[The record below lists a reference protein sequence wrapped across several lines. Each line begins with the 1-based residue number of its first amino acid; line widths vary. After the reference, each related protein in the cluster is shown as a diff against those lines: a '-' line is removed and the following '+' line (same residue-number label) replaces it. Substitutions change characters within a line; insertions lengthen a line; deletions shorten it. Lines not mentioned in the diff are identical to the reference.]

1 MTELVLSGPLLLAA
15 LVAAL
20 AGLVSFASPC
30 VLPLVPG
37 FLGYVGG
44 MTPAATRGS
53 APAAAPSGA
62 TSSSASP
69 STGTSTATTTTR
81 AATPAR
87 AATPTGRGR
96 LMLGALLFVL
106 GFTAVFLTMSVVISG
121 LGLALT
127 RHQGL
132 LLQVAGALVIILGL
146 VMVLQPTAGWQV
158 RWRPA
163 AGLAGAPLLGVAFG
177 LGFTACTGPALVAI
191 QTLGTSIIPGQDQVG
206 RALVLGTAYSL
217 GLGLPFL
224 LMAAGLG
231 WVSRASR
238 WVRDHYLVIQR
249 VGGGLLILLG
259 LLMLSG
265 VWAEVTAWMQ
275 TRFVSG
281 FETVL

>member
-1 MTELVLSGPLLLAA
+1 MNELVLSGPLLLAA
-15 LVAAL
+15 AVAAL

-44 MTPAATRGS
+44 MTPTTPRARTAGAQTAA
-53 APAAAPSGA
+53 AQAPSGR
-62 TSSSASP
+62 S
-69 STGTSTATTTTR
+69 
-81 AATPAR
+81 
-87 AATPTGRGR
+87 R
-96 LMLGALLFVL
+96 LMLGAALFVL
-106 GFTAVFLTMSVVISG
+106 GFTAVFLSMSVVISG

-127 RHQGL
+127 RNQGL
-132 LLQVAGALVIILGL
+132 LLQLAGALVIVLGL
-146 VMVLQPTAGWQV
+146 VMVLQPSASWQV

-249 VGGGLLILLG
+249 TGGGLLILLG
-259 LLMLSG
+259 LLMVTG
-265 VWAEVTAWMQ
+265 VWAEATAWVQ

>member
-1 MTELVLSGPLLLAA
+1 MNELVLSGPLLLAA
-15 LVAAL
+15 LLAAL

-44 MTPAATRGS
+44 MTPASTRVVD
-53 APAAAPSGA
+53 PAAGPSG
-62 TSSSASP
+62 SASP
-69 STGTSTATTTTR
+69 SASTSTATASRTR
-81 AATPAR
+81 PAAS
-87 AATPTGRGR
+87 TGRGR
-96 LMLGALLFVL
+96 LMLGAVLFVL
-106 GFTAVFLTMSVVISG
+106 GFTAVFLAMSVVISG
-121 LGLALT
+121 VGLALT

-132 LLQVAGALVIILGL
+132 LLQVAGAVVVLLGL
-146 VMVLQPTAGWQV
+146 VMVLQPSTGWQV

-191 QTLGTSIIPGQDQVG
+191 QTLGTSIIPGQDQMG

-249 VGGGLLILLG
+249 TGGGLLILLG

>member
-1 MTELVLSGPLLLAA
+1 
-15 LVAAL
+15 
-20 AGLVSFASPC
+20 
-30 VLPLVPG
+30 
-37 FLGYVGG
+37 
-44 MTPAATRGS
+44 
-53 APAAAPSGA
+53 
-62 TSSSASP
+62 
-69 STGTSTATTTTR
+69 
-81 AATPAR
+81 
-87 AATPTGRGR
+87 
-96 LMLGALLFVL
+96 MLGATLFVL

>member
-1 MTELVLSGPLLLAA
+1 MNELVLSGPLLLAA
-15 LVAAL
+15 AVAAL

-37 FLGYVGG
+37 FLGYLGG
-44 MTPAATRGS
+44 MTPARAGVPVTVPS
-53 APAAAPSGA
+53 APAAPHTSGRSAPAPQASGR
-62 TSSSASP
+62 SA
-69 STGTSTATTTTR
+69 
-81 AATPAR
+81 PAPQ
-87 AATPTGRGR
+87 APGRGR
-96 LMLGALLFVL
+96 LLLGALLFVL

-121 LGLALT
+121 LGLALIE
-127 RHQGL
+127 HQGL
-132 LLQVAGALVIILGL
+132 LLRIAGVVVVALGL
-146 VMVLQPTAGWQV
+146 VMVLQPSAAWQV

-191 QTLGTSIIPGQDQVG
+191 QTLGTSLLPGNDQVG

-224 LMAAGLG
+224 LMAAGMG

-249 VGGGLLILLG
+249 VGGGLLIVLG
-259 LLMLSG
+259 LLMLTG
-265 VWAEVTAWMQ
+265 IWTEATAWVQ
-275 TRFVSG
+275 TRLVSN

>member
-1 MTELVLSGPLLLAA
+1 MSELVLSGPLLLAA

-44 MTPAATRGS
+44 MTPAATRG
-53 APAAAPSGA
+53 ATPAAGRPGS
-62 TSSSASP
+62 TSP
-69 STGTSTATTTTR
+69 SAGTSTATSTR
-81 AATPAR
+81 ST
-87 AATPTGRGR
+87 TPTGRGR
-96 LMLGALLFVL
+96 LILGAALFVL
-106 GFTAVFLTMSVVISG
+106 GFTAVFLAMSVVISG
-121 LGLALT
+121 VGLALT

-132 LLQVAGALVIILGL
+132 LLQVAGALVILLGV
-146 VMVLQPTAGWQV
+146 VMVLQPTVGWQV

-191 QTLGTSIIPGQDQVG
+191 QTLGTSIIPGEDQVG

-217 GLGLPFL
+217 GLGVPFL

-265 VWAEVTAWMQ
+265 VWAEVTAWVQ

>member
-1 MTELVLSGPLLLAA
+1 MNEVVLSGPLLLAG

-37 FLGYVGG
+37 FLGYVSG
-44 MTPAATRGS
+44 MTPAATRGTG
-53 APAAAPSGA
+53 PAAAPSG
-62 TSSSASP
+62 SASP
-69 STGTSTATTTTR
+69 SAGASTATSTR
-81 AATPAR
+81 ARTAVPA
-87 AATPTGRGR
+87 GRGR
-96 LMLGALLFVL
+96 LMLGAVLFVL
-106 GFTAVFLTMSVVISG
+106 GFTAVFLAMSVVISG
-121 LGLALT
+121 VGLALT

-132 LLQVAGALVIILGL
+132 LLQVAGAVVVLLGL
-146 VMVLQPTAGWQV
+146 VMMLQPSAGWQV

-249 VGGGLLILLG
+249 TGGGLLILLG
-259 LLMLSG
+259 LLMLTG
-265 VWAEVTAWMQ
+265 FWAEATAWVQ